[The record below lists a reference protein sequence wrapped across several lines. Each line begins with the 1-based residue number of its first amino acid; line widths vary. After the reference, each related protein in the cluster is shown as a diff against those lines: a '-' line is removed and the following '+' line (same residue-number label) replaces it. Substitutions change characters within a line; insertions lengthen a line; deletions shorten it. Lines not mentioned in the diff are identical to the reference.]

1 MTAFNEDEFEQAFP
15 GCDFVHVVR
24 VVTALQLGAAKSV
37 LEGVERAGCGL
48 SSFRIS
54 TRDDRLE
61 HLFHLKG
68 IRASDVRRL
77 ASLWRAER
85 HVLHVDVEHKI
96 IPGAPAAP
104 RLAAPV
110 VA

>member
-1 MTAFNEDEFEQAFP
+1 MTSFDEDEFEQAFP
-15 GCDFVHVVR
+15 GCDFVHIVR
-24 VVTALQLGAAKSV
+24 VVTALQLGAARSV
-37 LEGVERAGCGL
+37 LESVERVGSDL

-61 HLFHLKG
+61 HLFHLRG

-96 IPGAPAAP
+96 LKGASRGRA
-104 RLAAPV
+104 V
-110 VA
+110 EVS

>member
-1 MTAFNEDEFEQAFP
+1 MTAFEEDEFQQAFP

-37 LEGVERAGCGL
+37 LESVERAGCDP
-48 SSFRIS
+48 SAFRIS

-77 ASLWRAER
+77 AERWRAER

-96 IPGAPAAP
+96 LSGGSRAA
-104 RLAAPV
+104 ATC
-110 VA
+110 

>member
-1 MTAFNEDEFEQAFP
+1 MTAFDEDEFEQAFP

-24 VVTALQLGAAKSV
+24 VVTALELAAARTVLG
-37 LEGVERAGCGL
+37 EVERAGCDL

-68 IRASDVRRL
+68 RACDVRRL
-77 ASLWRAER
+77 AGLWRAEH
-85 HVLHVDVEHKI
+85 HVLHVDVEHRI
-96 IPGAPAAP
+96 VPAAA
-104 RLAAPV
+104 RKAAV
-110 VA
+110 EAC